1 MNHTIS
7 RAGLPL
13 LLSAIGMS
21 APAQDFFVG
30 TNGLLRVTPAGAV
43 NAVTFPA
50 GMTPIRGGAFEVDL
64 RDPDTLISAAVLPTT
79 AEIGIFRTTLGGVGG
94 LTAVAQTQLLT
105 LPNSAGSTFFVGD
118 MHRAPDGSYVLL
130 SRNVGPTGYRLD
142 RIGLTRQGGIAT
154 EIPITNAGNFYP
166 NSVTEIAVDNT
177 GAIFL
182 TGLGSSA
189 SGGRIFRLDPDGGNA
204 TVFWTSPDI
213 DFMSV
218 EVAPN
223 GTLVAGGVDIGG
235 AAPPGVF
242 NFACSITGFIGIR
255 QVLGPVGAFVPAIN
269 DLHIDENGDTLMLAQ
284 ANSIYT
290 LERHGANC
298 VAPANPVIAT
308 LPAGTV
314 AHKLTRDFAARQ
326 AEFGASA
333 PWATTNLARCF
344 EGPAPVVGS
353 VWGINLTAAQPNALF
368 VVSVGAAELT
378 TPADLGPLG
387 APGSALYQSNDATA
401 GGNCDAFGNA
411 IVTVAVPNDPSLI
424 GSPLFAQFGV
434 VTAFTPFGLVTT
446 NAIHSIV
453 M

>member
-7 RAGLPL
+7 RAGVPL
-13 LLSAIGMS
+13 LLAAIGMS

-30 TNGLLRVTPAGAV
+30 GNALLRVTPAGAV
-43 NAVTFPA
+43 ATVTFGT
-50 GMTPIRGGAFEVDL
+50 GMTPIVGGAFEVDL
-64 RDPDTLISAAVLPTT
+64 RDPDTLISAALLPSTG
-79 AEIGIFRTTLGGVGG
+79 EIAIFRTTLGGVGG
-94 LTAVAQTQLLT
+94 TTAVAQTQLLT
-105 LPNSAGSTFFVGD
+105 LPNSAGSTFFSGD
-118 MHRAPDGSYVLL
+118 LHRAPDGSYVLL

-154 EIPITNAGNFYP
+154 EIPITNAANFYP

-182 TGLGSSA
+182 TGIGSS
-189 SGGRIFRLDPDGGNA
+189 STGGRIFRLDPAGGNA
-204 TVFWTSPDI
+204 TVFRTSPDV

-223 GTLVAGGVDIGG
+223 GTLVAGGIDIGG

-242 NFACSITGFIGIR
+242 NFECNITAFGGNR
-255 QVLGPVGAFVPAIN
+255 QAVGPVGAFIPTIN
-269 DLHIDENGDTLMLAQ
+269 ELHIDENGDTLMLAQ
-284 ANSIYT
+284 ANSLYT

-308 LPAGTV
+308 LPAGTIAV
-314 AHKLTRDFAARQ
+314 KLTRDFAARQ

-333 PWATTNLARCF
+333 PWSTTNLARCF

-368 VVSVGAAELT
+368 VLSVGAAELT
-378 TPADLGPLG
+378 IPVDLGPLG
-387 APGSALYQSNDATA
+387 APGSALYQTNDATA
-401 GGNCDAFGNA
+401 GGSCDALGNA

-424 GSPLFAQFGV
+424 GSALFAQFGV
-434 VTAFTPFGLVTT
+434 VTTFTPFGLVAT